1 MIDLITNIPAII
13 GGALALIAAVWGYG
27 KAKERKGRKTGAD
40 QVRRRAAAG
49 AENREEKRDE
59 IDNEVIRTGADA
71 ARDSLRGTWADK

>member
-59 IDNEVIRTGADA
+59 IDDDVRSVDA
-71 ARDSLRGTWADK
+71 ASELHDKWTRD